1 MIRRL
6 LLCALMCGYFS
17 VKAQERVTT
26 VGFQLKPIFSASLF
40 GTGPVSVNDS
50 SFAYTIKQPT
60 GFAGGMVIRKGY
72 TKNLSLEFGLNF
84 IRRNVYINSTHAGVS
99 RQARMRVIGYEI
111 PFSQLVFVRL
121 SKTIYMNVSAGICI
135 NMFPSDVQTANDVL
149 YAIGG
154 RRLVFNPSL
163 IANIGFEHRSAK
175 SGFYYL
181 GASLNRPFF
190 PIYDVVADY
199 IQNNDV
205 VNTVNTTLSGT
216 YLTIDF
222 RYFFHEDPEK
232 KKARSNKAKAGRKV
246 SPQNK

>member
-1 MIRRL
+1 MLRKLLFCIMICG
-6 LLCALMCGYFS
+6 CAAA
-17 VKAQERVTT
+17 KAQERVTT
-26 VGFQLKPIFSASLF
+26 VGFQLKPIFSARLF
-40 GTGPVSVNDS
+40 GTGPVTINDS

-60 GFAGGMVIRKGY
+60 GFSGGMVIRKGY
-72 TKNLSLEFGLNF
+72 TKNLSLELGINF
-84 IRRNVYINSTHAGVS
+84 IRRNVYINSTHEGLS

-111 PFSQLVFVRL
+111 PVSQLVFVRL
-121 SKTIYMNVSAGICI
+121 SKTIYMNVSAGICV

-175 SGFYYL
+175 SGFFYL
-181 GASLNRPFF
+181 GASLNRPFV

-222 RYFFHEDPEK
+222 KYFFHEDPEK
-232 KKARSNKAKAGRKV
+232 RKARSNKAKAGGKV